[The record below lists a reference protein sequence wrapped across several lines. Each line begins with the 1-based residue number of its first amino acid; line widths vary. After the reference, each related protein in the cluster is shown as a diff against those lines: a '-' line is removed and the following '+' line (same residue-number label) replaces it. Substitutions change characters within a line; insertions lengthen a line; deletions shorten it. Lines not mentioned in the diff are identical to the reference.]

1 MSAIPTLCLLDV
13 FQIFCGPENLGW
25 DRNTS
30 SRSGLEKV
38 MFMPKFVM
46 FFYESWR
53 TNNQYSCAQYTVY
66 SVHEYFTL
74 SCHQLNEFQKR
85 QKRQRYAM
93 AAMPNATCSPDPSKP
108 QPLRSLIGGSL
119 ADSVGFHVC
128 HIGSHSH
135 LSYLTGWM
143 TWIIFLTQRQGSI
156 PIPWS
161 FCFIQPT
168 STAGFASRVST
179 NNTFPVWETLQAPLH
194 VRFLPATADMFR
206 IRVKVTCW
214 SSSFESPTFENFK
227 KQPETNWDLCIPLP
241 VLAPPTCSSTPAT
254 GPQELLYTIRDIQR
268 SVAWKTIS
276 VGGRDEQKQTSSK
289 MARGIIP
296 SALLARAKFCLQHC
310 KPWETS
316 EAKTRN
322 NGRFR
327 SRSFAPW
334 FFKRFRSTEPS
345 SGFGVL

>member
-1 MSAIPTLCLLDV
+1 MNHEEQIINTPVHSIQCTVCKKTSHWVAIFQWVCSSMSSKK
-13 FQIFCGPENLGW
+13 GRG
-25 DRNTS
+25 
-30 SRSGLEKV
+30 
-38 MFMPKFVM
+38 
-46 FFYESWR
+46 
-53 TNNQYSCAQYTVY
+53 
-66 SVHEYFTL
+66 
-74 SCHQLNEFQKR
+74 
-85 QKRQRYAM
+85 QRYAKRH
-93 AAMPNATCSPDPSKP
+93 PCHLLPRPIRP

-135 LSYLTGWM
+135 LSFDRLDDLD
-143 TWIIFLTQRQGSI
+143 IFLTQRQGSS
-156 PIPWS
+156 IPWT

-227 KQPETNWDLCIPLP
+227 NDLKPTGIYICIPLP

-254 GPQELLYTIRDIQR
+254 GEG
-268 SVAWKTIS
+268 AWKTIS
-276 VGGRDEQKQTSSK
+276 VEEEMNQKQTS
-289 MARGIIP
+289 
-296 SALLARAKFCLQHC
+296 LQWHGASYL
-310 KPWETS
+310 PLSWRELSSVFSTANLRQS

-334 FFKRFRSTEPS
+334 FFKRFRCTEPS